1 MGFYKYLR
9 EAWKKPNTERQ
20 RERYIKWRAEPRFN
34 RIERPTRLDRARAL
48 GYKAKDG
55 FVLVRA
61 RIKRG
66 GRKRPRP
73 SKGRKPSK
81 AGIYFTPGKNLQ
93 TIAEERVQRKY
104 PNLEILNSY
113 PVGKDGRYKFYEI
126 ILVDP
131 NHPQIKADSN
141 INWITEKQH
150 KRRVHR
156 GKTSSAKKTRGF
168 RKGRKGTKGK

>member
-1 MGFYKYLR
+1 MGFYKYIR
-9 EAWKKPNTERQ
+9 EAWKKPDKEKQ
-20 RERYIKWRAEPRFN
+20 RERYIQWRSEPRFK

-48 GYKAKDG
+48 GYKAKNG

-66 GRKRPRP
+66 GRKRSRPR
-73 SKGRKPSK
+73 KGRKPSK

-104 PNLEILNSY
+104 PNLEVLNSY
-113 PVGKDGRYKFYEI
+113 WVGKDGRYKFYEI

-131 NHPQIKADSN
+131 NHPQIKADKD

-150 KRRVHR
+150 KGRVHR
-156 GKTSSAKKTRGF
+156 GKTSSAKKTLGL
-168 RKGRKGTKGK
+168 RKGRKGKKGK